1 MLKKIQGSALV
12 GRVGNQ
18 FHRPDE
24 RTARVMAFAAMMLV
38 VASPAHAAGGGGDL
52 TSFLQNIVTTIT
64 GTFGQLLAVIAVVG
78 VGIGAL
84 MGAFSFRA
92 VGGVILGVMLIFSS
106 SWVVNQI
113 IA

>member
-1 MLKKIQGSALV
+1 MMKAIQGSALF
-12 GRVGNQ
+12 GRARPYLR
-18 FHRPDE
+18 RPDE
-24 RTARVMAFAAMMLV
+24 HTARVMAILAMMLV
-38 VASPAHAAGGGGDL
+38 VSTPAHAAGGGGDL